1 MRRVSLCFLPLFSF
15 WFLAFPSIVAS
26 AQQGPT
32 APRILQAVDENKV
45 VVLKGNTHRLA
56 RSEFAVGNAPADLP
70 MDRMLL
76 VLKRSPE
83 QQHELTKLL
92 DDQHDAGSPFFHK
105 WLTPDEFG
113 KRFGPADS
121 DIETVSAWLALQ
133 GFQVTKVAHGRTFIE
148 FSGVAGQ
155 VERAFHTSIR
165 KYAVGGE
172 SHWANSSDL
181 KIPAAL
187 EPVVAGVFTLH
198 NFQKRPMIRIG
209 ERVPVKFSPGQT
221 PQVTF
226 SDPVQH
232 ALGPGDYAKIYNIN
246 PTYTSGINGA
256 GVTIGVVGRTEI
268 SLQDVADFHTNFGL
282 NGPMPTIV
290 NNGASPGNLGDQPGL
305 QGEEAEAVLDTTWS
319 HAVAPGATVNLVV
332 SASTNTTDG
341 VDLSEFYIVDNN
353 AADIM
358 SESFGSC
365 EAFFTSGEASGI
377 SQVAEQAA
385 AQGITYLVSTG
396 DTGAPG
402 CDNLGETVATGP
414 VSVNILA
421 STPFNIAVGG
431 TMFNENGQDSKY
443 WGSSPGLSTTA
454 LSYIPENVW
463 NESCTVAQ
471 CGSSNAN
478 IAATGGGASAFFTK
492 PSWQTGVSGIPA
504 ANARNLPD
512 ISLTASLHDPYLLCF
527 RQSCEQSFILF
538 IGGTSASTPA
548 FAGVMALVNQKMGG
562 RQGQAN
568 YVLYKLAATQNFSQC
583 NGSKTTALPAS
594 TCIFNDVTV
603 GNNAVPGESGFGTS
617 GAKYQSTAAYDLATG
632 LGSVNVA
639 NLVSKWNTATF
650 RATTTTL
657 ALSPTTSIVH
667 GSSVNV
673 NIAVAPGSGT
683 GVPTGDVSLLN
694 DDSLISGLGEF
705 FTLSGGSISSTT
717 NSLRGG
723 NYHVRAHYAGD
734 GTFAPSDSAPIAI
747 TISPEASSTSLS
759 IFGFDSSGLVPFG
772 TQVYGDPGYFRA
784 DVRSASGNGIPS
796 GSVTF
801 KEGAANL
808 LSTSFVLNTEGDAET
823 AQGISTVP
831 VGTHNVVAAYSGDSS
846 FNASNSAP
854 VAITVTKAP
863 VAVALTASSTN
874 IGATDTVTLTAT
886 VNTTSAGR
894 APSGTV
900 TFFSGGTQIPN
911 PSNPI
916 AVTGTDGFGNIQNGV
931 FQAARASASLVTTLP
946 AGSDSIT
953 AQYTG
958 SPNYLGGTSNAVTVN
973 VASDFAINSSAPTL
987 TVAQGASGTLTIS
1000 IAGQAAYAGTVNF
1013 TAASCTGLPSKASCS
1028 FNPPSVTGSGD
1039 TTLTI
1044 KTTAP
1049 SAASLSGMTWTTG
1062 FGVIF
1067 AAVFLLGGAS
1077 RKPQYRR
1084 ALFGA
1089 VVCACLIGIGACG
1102 GGGGNSGPPPDPG
1115 TPKGTSTVTITAVSG
1130 SLTHSKTISL
1140 TVQ

>member
-1 MRRVSLCFLPLFSF
+1 M
-15 WFLAFPSIVAS
+15 
-26 AQQGPT
+26 
-32 APRILQAVDENKV
+32 DENKV

-83 QQHELTKLL
+83 QQHDLTKLL

-121 DIETVSAWLALQ
+121 DIETVSAWLTLQ
-133 GFQVTKVAHGRTFIE
+133 GFQVIKVAHGRTFIE

-165 KYAVGGE
+165 KYAVGAE

-198 NFQKRPMIRIG
+198 NFQKRPMIRMG

-226 SDPVQH
+226 TDPVLH

-268 SLQDVADFHTNFGL
+268 SLQDVAEFHSNFGL
-282 NGPMPTIV
+282 SGPLPTIV

-319 HAVAPGATVNLVV
+319 HAVAPGATVHLVV

-353 AADIM
+353 VADIM

-443 WGSSPGLSTTA
+443 WGTSSGLSTTA

-492 PSWQTGVSGIPA
+492 PSWQIGVNGIPA

-527 RQSCEQSFILF
+527 RQSCEQSFIVF

-603 GNNAVPGESGFGTS
+603 GNNAVPGETGFGTS
-617 GAKYQSTAAYDLATG
+617 GAKYQSTVGYDLATG

-657 ALSPTTSIVH
+657 ALSPTTAIAH

-673 NIAVAPGSGT
+673 NISVAPGSGT

-694 DDSLISGLGEF
+694 DDSLISGLGEL
-705 FTLSGGSISSTT
+705 FTLSGGSITGTT

-747 TISPEASSTSLS
+747 TIAPEASSTSLS

-784 DVRSASGNGIPS
+784 DVRGASGNGTPS
-796 GSVTF
+796 GSVIF

-808 LSTSFVLNTEGDAET
+808 LSGSFVLNTEGDAET
-823 AQGISTVP
+823 AQGISNIP
-831 VGTHNVVAAYSGDSS
+831 VGTHNVVASYSGDSS
-846 FNASNSAP
+846 FNASNSTP

-863 VAVALTASSTN
+863 TVVALTASSTN
-874 IGATDTVTLTAT
+874 IGATDTVTLTAN
-886 VNTTSAGR
+886 VRTTSAGR
-894 APSGTV
+894 APAGTV
-900 TFFSGGTQIPN
+900 TFFSGGTQIASPN
-911 PSNPI
+911 NPI
-916 AVTGTDGFGNIQNGV
+916 AVAGSDGFGNIQNGV
-931 FQAARASASLVTTLP
+931 FQAAQASASLVTTLP

-958 SPNYLGGTSNAVTVN
+958 SANYLGGTSNAVIVN

-1049 SAASLSGMTWTTG
+1049 SAASLSGMTWTTS
-1062 FGVIF
+1062 FGVMF
-1067 AAVFLLGGAS
+1067 AAAFLFGGAS
-1077 RKPQYRR
+1077 RKPRYRR

-1089 VVCACLIGIGACG
+1089 VVCASLIGVGACG
-1102 GGGGNSGPPPDPG
+1102 GGGGSSGPPPDPG

-1140 TVQ
+1140 IVQ